1 MLMMY
6 FLTQTR
12 KVSMILYESRSGEVE
27 TRSAVH
33 KGLNKMDT
41 NMTPLRRNT
50 LTHMTVTGTKERLI
64 LDIPIKMA
72 NIDRKEVLTRSIAS
86 KRTTNTGRLRI
97 STDIEPISK
106 KNTANA
112 EIQGSTIGSNHSING
127 ALTTSTTVNIA
138 NMNKNITGNKRS
150 ILDNNVKSQNV
161 RGKVMLL
168 LINRRKKL

>member
-12 KVSMILYESRSGEVE
+12 KVSMILYESRSEEVE

-50 LTHMTVTGTKERLI
+50 LTHMTVMGIRERLI

-72 NIDRKEVLTRSIAS
+72 NIDRKEAHTRSIRS
-86 KRTTNTGRLRI
+86 SRRTINTGL
-97 STDIEPISK
+97 
-106 KNTANA
+106 
-112 EIQGSTIGSNHSING
+112 QSING

-138 NMNKNITGNKRS
+138 NMKRSITGNKKS
-150 ILDNNVKSQNV
+150 ILDSSVKSQNV
-161 RGKVMLL
+161 HVKATLH